1 MIDNWNLKDKRALV
15 TGGTKGI
22 GRATVQTLLKMG
34 AEVLLVARN
43 EKEVMQHVADYRAQN
58 FKVSG
63 MSFDLGKMSAVESL
77 AEVIKTE
84 WGRLDILINNVG
96 TNIRKPTV
104 HYELEEYNHLIGI
117 NLNSAFML
125 TKTLYPLL
133 KSSQGCVV
141 NVTSVAGLTA
151 LRSGSI
157 YGMTKAALNQLTRNL
172 ACEWANDGIRVNAV
186 APWYIETP
194 LTETV
199 LSNPAALNDILA
211 RTPMHRVGQPE
222 EVANAIAF
230 LCLPAASYITGHIL
244 AVDGGFSVYG
254 F

>member
-1 MIDNWNLKDKRALV
+1 MLPHWQLAGKRALV

-22 GRATVQTLLKMG
+22 GRATVQILLKMG
-34 AEVLLVARN
+34 AEVILVARN
-43 EKEVMQHVADYRAQN
+43 ASEVKQHVADYQSQGFQAT
-58 FKVSG
+58 G
-63 MSFDLGKMSAVESL
+63 LALDLGQAEAVRQLTEAI
-77 AEVIKTE
+77 AEV
-84 WGRLDILINNVG
+84 WGGVDILVNNVG

-104 HYELEEYNHLIGI
+104 DYAAEEYEFLVNT
-117 NLNSAFML
+117 NLRSAFSL
-125 TKTLYPLL
+125 SQALFPYL
-133 KSSQGCVV
+133 KANKGCIV
-141 NVTSVAGLTA
+141 NVTSVAGLTS

-172 ACEWANDGIRVNAV
+172 ACEWAPAGIRVNAV

-194 LTETV
+194 LTVSV
-199 LSNPAALNDILA
+199 LSNPEAYSSIIS
-211 RTPMHRVGQPE
+211 RTPLQRVGQPE

-244 AVDGGFSVYG
+244 AVDGGFSIYG